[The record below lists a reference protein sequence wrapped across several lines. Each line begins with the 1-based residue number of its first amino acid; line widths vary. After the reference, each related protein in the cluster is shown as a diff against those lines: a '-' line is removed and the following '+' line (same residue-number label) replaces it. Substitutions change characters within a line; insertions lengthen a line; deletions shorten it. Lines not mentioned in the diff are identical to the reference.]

1 VIRFDTVS
9 KTFGEGATR
18 VCAVD
23 ELSLEVPTGEFCT
36 MMGPSGSGKSTLLHL
51 VAGFTSITKGEIY
64 VDGKP
69 ISGLGREE
77 MARMRRRDIGF
88 VFQFFNLLPYL
99 SAERNVALPLVVDGQ
114 PRSAIEERVERV
126 LRLVDLLDRR
136 QHKPGE
142 LSGGEMQR
150 VAVARALVASPRLLL
165 ADEPTGNLDSTGARE
180 IVALLRRMNDE
191 LGVTIMLVT
200 HDATCASW
208 GDRVVRLVD
217 GKIAEEIRV
226 PKQEAA
232 DRARA

>member
-1 VIRFDTVS
+1 VIRFDAVS
-9 KTFGEGATR
+9 KTFGEGPTR
-18 VCAVD
+18 VCAVN
-23 ELSLEVPTGEFCT
+23 ELSLDVPAGEFCAV
-36 MMGPSGSGKSTLLHL
+36 MGPSGSGKSTLLHL
-51 VAGFTSITKGEIY
+51 VAGLTPITRGEVY

-69 ISGLGREE
+69 ISGRTAAE

-114 PRSAIEERVERV
+114 PRAAIAERVEHV
-126 LRLVDLLDRR
+126 LRLVGLLERR
-136 QHKPGE
+136 HHKPGE

-150 VAVARALVASPRLLL
+150 VAVARALVASPRVLL
-165 ADEPTGNLDSTGARE
+165 ADEPTGNLDSVAARE

-200 HDATCASW
+200 HDPTCASW

-217 GKIAEEIRV
+217 GRVAEEIRV
-226 PKQEAA
+226 PKQQLAA
-232 DRARA
+232 RPAS